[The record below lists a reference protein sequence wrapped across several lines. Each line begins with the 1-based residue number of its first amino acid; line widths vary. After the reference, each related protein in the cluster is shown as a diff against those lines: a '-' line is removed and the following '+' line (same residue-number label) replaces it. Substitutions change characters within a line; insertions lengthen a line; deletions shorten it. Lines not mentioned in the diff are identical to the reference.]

1 MFSLLYNTVFPW
13 LGKFFGQLAAIAG
26 SSTDLV
32 FRHIF
37 GVGDKPLIRFTNVFT
52 GETGYILGMPVSD
65 VLSVIAQSTIGN
77 YIDLLGIRS
86 LPFWLGLLIMFSS
99 IFMFVISFKF
109 MWKFI
114 KSTFL

>member
-1 MFSLLYNTVFPW
+1 MFSLLYDTVFPW

-26 SSTDLV
+26 SSFDLV
-32 FRHIF
+32 FRHMF
-37 GVGDKPLIRFTNVFT
+37 GIGEKPFIPYVNVFT
-52 GETGYILGMPVSD
+52 GETGNIIGMPVSD
-65 VLSVIAQSTIGN
+65 VLSVLAQNTIGK

-86 LPFWLGLLIMFSS
+86 LPFWLGLLILFSS
-99 IFMFVISFKF
+99 IFMLVITFKV